1 MADKKPKQGS
11 ALRLI
16 LIVLLLVVVGAVGY
30 GFTLPATPSFESKTV
45 IKADADD
52 IHEKVGDLKEWQN
65 WGPWKDA
72 DPGMTWSFT
81 DTTNKVGS
89 KMTFTGKDG
98 TGWVELTK
106 VDKNGIGYKFQFES
120 FTPMTGT
127 ISYGKVPEGT
137 SVIWSTTSD
146 DIGMK
151 LHERYFMKFGAGTM
165 QEMFDKGLAK
175 LKSQM
180 EAN

>member
-1 MADKKPKQGS
+1 MADKKPKKGG

-16 LIVLLLVVVGAVGY
+16 LIVLLLLVVGVVGY
-30 GFTLPATPSFESKTV
+30 GFTLSATPTFTSNTV

-65 WGPWKDA
+65 WGPWKDM

-81 DTTNKVGS
+81 DKTNEVGS

-106 VDKNGIGYKFQFES
+106 VDENGIGYKFQFES
-120 FTPMTGT
+120 FTPMTGSIT
-127 ISYGKVPEGT
+127 YAKVPEGT
-137 SVIWSTTSD
+137 SVTWNTTSED
-146 DIGMK
+146 MGMK
-151 LHERYFMKFGAGTM
+151 LHERYFAKFGGANI

-180 EAN
+180 EAS

>member
-1 MADKKPKQGS
+1 MADKKPKKGG
-11 ALRLI
+11 ALRLV
-16 LIVLLLVVVGAVGY
+16 LIVLLLLVVGVVGY
-30 GFTLPATPSFESKTV
+30 GFTLSATPSFTANKV

-65 WGPWKDA
+65 WGPWKDM

-81 DTTNKVGS
+81 DKTNEVGS

-106 VDKNGIGYKFQFES
+106 VDENGIGYKFQFES
-120 FTPMTGT
+120 FTPMTGSIT
-127 ISYGKVPEGT
+127 YAKVPEGT
-137 SVIWSTTSD
+137 SVTWSTTSE

-151 LHERYFMKFGAGTM
+151 LHERYFMKFGADSM

-175 LKSQM
+175 LKTQM